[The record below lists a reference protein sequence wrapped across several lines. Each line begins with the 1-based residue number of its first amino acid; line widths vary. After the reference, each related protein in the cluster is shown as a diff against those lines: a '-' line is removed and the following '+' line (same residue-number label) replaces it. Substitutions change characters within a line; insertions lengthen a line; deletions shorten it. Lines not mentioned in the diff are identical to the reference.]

1 MITDN
6 PKKIKQAEII
16 VGIPSYNEAETIG
29 FVVEQASRGL
39 KKYFPGKKSVIINV
53 DNNSPDGTKQAFFGA
68 KVNTPRIY
76 ISTAKGIK
84 GKGYNF
90 HNLFL
95 MMRKLEAEVGL
106 ALDADLRSIRPDWI
120 KKMAEPVFE
129 RYDFVAPYY
138 SRHKTDAT
146 ITNHLVYPLI
156 YGLLGWNIRQPIG
169 GDFAFSSKMS
179 EIWLKKKWSQTTYQ
193 FGIDI
198 FMSLTAFFSNSKV
211 CQVNLGSK
219 IHNLSNPKL
228 GPMFS
233 QVAGT
238 LFKMLSKNIDR
249 IKKDVEID
257 DVDIKGGDQLPVLSN
272 ALPNNEL
279 FRKIFWGNLDY
290 FWPIIKQVASQPVIE
305 KLRKIRRGK
314 KNEIGLKLWTEIVY
328 DFIYA
333 YPEFKRKSLLIDAL
347 GCLYF
352 GRVAQFFVD
361 NGHLPHPEVEQ
372 AVIKRAKYFFKKRN
386 YFLEKK
392 NEELR

>member
-1 MITDN
+1 MIIDN

-29 FVVEQASRGL
+29 FVAEQASQGL
-39 KKYFPGKKSVIINV
+39 EKYFPDKKRVIINV
-53 DNNSPDGTKQAFFGA
+53 DNNSPDGTKQAFFEA

-76 ISTAKGIK
+76 ISTDKNIK

-90 HNLFL
+90 HNLFF
-95 MMRKLEAEVGL
+95 MMEKLGAKTGL
-106 ALDADLRSIRPDWI
+106 VLDADLKSIRPDWVN
-120 KKMAEPVFE
+120 KMAKPVFE
-129 RYDFVAPYY
+129 GYDFIAPYY

-156 YGLLGWNIRQPIG
+156 YGLLGWDIRQPIG

-179 EIWLKKKWSQTTYQ
+179 EIWLKKKWSRTTYQ

-238 LFKMLSKNIDR
+238 LFKMLSKNVDR
-249 IKKDVEID
+249 IKEGAKINNVEI
-257 DVDIKGGDQLPVLSN
+257 KGDAQLPVLSS
-272 ALPNNEL
+272 ASLNNESY
-279 FRKIFWGNLDY
+279 RKIFWSNLDR
-290 FWPIIKQVASQPVIE
+290 FWPIIKQVASQPVI
-305 KLRKIRRGK
+305 KRLRKIRRVK

-333 YPEFKRKSLLIDAL
+333 YPEFNKKSLLIDAL

-352 GRVAQFFVD
+352 GRVSQFFID
-361 NGHLPHPEVEQ
+361 NGHLTHPEVEQ
-372 AVIKRAKYFFKKRN
+372 TIIKRAKYFFKKRS
-386 YFLEKK
+386 YFLEKA